1 MEEPSRYSPWS
12 RRVRHDWATSLS
24 LSISTALI
32 FPVNYQFNNQ
42 NSLGWLAEP
51 RGESMDS
58 WDCQSCDE
66 TVIWDVIFLCSLG
79 KKETSPAWN
88 QRTPLLLRARPET
101 KADPQWT
108 WKATNHL
115 YFLCAAFQERVP
127 LESGS
132 PGALQYGV
140 SVPETW
146 EPFAN
151 ISQRQVIVC
160 GWHWKNSPSASS
172 VARSLISNEAIN
184 HPVNRIQILL
194 RQHKIIYQGPNG
206 KTLD

>member
-1 MEEPSRYSPWS
+1 MEEPGRYSPWS
-12 RRVRHDWATSLS
+12 CRVRHDWATSLL

-32 FPVNYQFNNQ
+32 FPDNYQFSNQ

-58 WDCQSCDE
+58 WDRQSCYE
-66 TVIWDVIFLCSLG
+66 TVIWDIIVLCSLG

-88 QRTPLLLRARPET
+88 QRTPLLLRVRPET
-101 KADPQWT
+101 QADPQWT

-115 YFLCAAFQERVP
+115 YFLCAAFEESSPRIWQSRSIAVWGP
-127 LESGS
+127 YPWDLRTFCQHFPKTSHSLWMALEKFSFS
-132 PGALQYGV
+132 L
-140 SVPETW
+140 
-146 EPFAN
+146 
-151 ISQRQVIVC
+151 
-160 GWHWKNSPSASS
+160 S

-194 RQHKIIYQGPNG
+194 R
-206 KTLD
+206 

>member
-1 MEEPSRYSPWS
+1 MEEPGRYSPWS

-32 FPVNYQFNNQ
+32 FPGNWAIKIALADLQ
-42 NSLGWLAEP
+42 NLEVSPWTAEIASPVMREWYEILLFYVPWERKKHPQLGTKEHHCFWEP
-51 RGESMDS
+51 DQRLRLIPNGHERQLTIS
-58 WDCQSCDE
+58 
-66 TVIWDVIFLCSLG
+66 IFCV
-79 KKETSPAWN
+79 
-88 QRTPLLLRARPET
+88 QLL
-101 KADPQWT
+101 K
-108 WKATNHL
+108 
-115 YFLCAAFQERVP
+115 RVP

-132 PGALQYGV
+132 PGALQYEV
-140 SVPETW
+140 PVPETW

-184 HPVNRIQILL
+184 HPINRIQILL
-194 RQHKIIYQGPNG
+194 R
-206 KTLD
+206 

>member
-1 MEEPSRYSPWS
+1 MEEPGRYCPWS
-12 RRVRHDWATSLS
+12 HRVRHDWATSLS

-32 FPVNYQFNNQ
+32 FPDNCQVSDQ
-42 NSLGWLAEP
+42 NSLDWLAKP

-58 WDCQSCDE
+58 WDRQSCYE
-66 TVIWDVIFLCSLG
+66 TVIWDIIVLCSLG

-88 QRTPLLLRARPET
+88 QRPPLLLWTRPET
-101 KADPQWT
+101 QADPQWT

-115 YFLCAAFQERVP
+115 YFLCAAFEERVP

-132 PGALQYGV
+132 PGALQYEV
-140 SVPETW
+140 PVPETR

-160 GWHWKNSPSASS
+160 GWQQKNSPSVSS

-194 RQHKIIYQGPNG
+194 WQHKIIY
-206 KTLD
+206 

>member
-1 MEEPSRYSPWS
+1 MEEPGRYSPWS
-12 RRVRHDWATSLS
+12 HRVRHDWATSLS

-32 FPVNYQFNNQ
+32 FPDNCQVSDQ
-42 NSLGWLAEP
+42 NSLDWLAEP

-58 WDCQSCDE
+58 WDRQSCYE
-66 TVIWDVIFLCSLG
+66 TVIWDIIVLCSLG

-88 QRTPLLLRARPET
+88 QRPPLLLWTRPET
-101 KADPQWT
+101 QADPQWT

-115 YFLCAAFQERVP
+115 YFVCAAFEERVP

-132 PGALQYGV
+132 PGALQYEV
-140 SVPETW
+140 PVPETR

-160 GWHWKNSPSASS
+160 GWQQKNSPSVSS

-194 RQHKIIYQGPNG
+194 WQHKIIY
-206 KTLD
+206 